1 MPSVPAMTTFI
12 ATDIYKTNICITYT
26 YIYLTHMCVV
36 VVVVVVC
43 KREKERETASYH
55 DPKQL

>member
-36 VVVVVVC
+36 VVVVC